1 MGPMIAANQFDAAQQ
16 QQHFRSRGA
25 SACSDNPSQV
35 SQFVVIAELLR
46 DAKAAEQRF
55 LALWALDCLF
65 DESRFIEKIAAD
77 LGSLDAPTSSGDGGW
92 SMN

>member
-1 MGPMIAANQFDAAQQ
+1 
-16 QQHFRSRGA
+16 
-25 SACSDNPSQV
+25 V

-46 DAKAAEQRF
+46 DAKAAEKRF

-65 DESRFIEKIAAD
+65 DETRFIEKIAAD
-77 LGSLDAPTSSGDGGW
+77 LGRLEAPTCSGDGGW

>member
-1 MGPMIAANQFDAAQQ
+1 MIAATTSFTHAA
-16 QQHFRSRGA
+16 RSHV
-25 SACSDNPSQV
+25 PITLLKM

-46 DAKAAEQRF
+46 ETKAAEQRF
-55 LALWALDCLF
+55 IALWALDCLM

-77 LGSLDAPTSSGDGGW
+77 LGRLEASGSSGDAGW